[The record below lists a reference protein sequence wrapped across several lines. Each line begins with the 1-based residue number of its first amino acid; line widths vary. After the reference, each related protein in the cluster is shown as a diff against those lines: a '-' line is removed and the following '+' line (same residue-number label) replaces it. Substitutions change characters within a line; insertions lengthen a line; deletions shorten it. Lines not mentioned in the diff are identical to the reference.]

1 MRLQYILEDYYI
13 NISTGSLVLSFHV
26 EEPKIEKLPSEIL
39 PFFSYNGH

>member
-1 MRLQYILEDYYI
+1 MLEDTI
-13 NISTGSLVLSFHV
+13 LILVQSLVLSFQV